1 MADYFGEH
9 CFLYSAELSMD
20 LIDLNG
26 FHSSARKLFDTA

>member
-9 CFLYSAELSMD
+9 CFSYSAELSMD

-26 FHSSARKLFDTA
+26 CQPSAGKLF